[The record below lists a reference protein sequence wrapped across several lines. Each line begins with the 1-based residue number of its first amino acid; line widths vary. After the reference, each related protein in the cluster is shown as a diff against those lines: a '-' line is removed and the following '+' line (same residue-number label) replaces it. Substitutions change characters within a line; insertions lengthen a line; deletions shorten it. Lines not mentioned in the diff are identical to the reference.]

1 MKILITHI
9 DIRHASMIHYYKS
22 KFTWFHSPITYIKI
36 MQYPKNKAMTWK
48 IRMFVVSSQHSRN
61 YMYHMCRLESKY
73 NSKVLCPR
81 TRSFNDIISLTFG
94 QAAFKL
100 LTELDAPNWHQ
111 RTSTKLKNSHIIL
124 VHRWLSAHSSERNLI
139 FIFKFPYNSS
149 CCSNK

>member
-1 MKILITHI
+1 MRVWYIITKVNLP
-9 DIRHASMIHYYKS
+9 D
-22 KFTWFHSPITYIKI
+22 FTHLLPMLKI
-36 MQYPKNKAMTWK
+36 MQYPKNKAMTWQ
-48 IRMFVVSSQHSRN
+48 IRMFVVSSEHSTN
-61 YMYHMCRLESKY
+61 YMYHTFGLKSKY
-73 NSKVLCPR
+73 SSKVLCPR

-139 FIFKFPYNSS
+139 FISNFPYNSS